1 MFPLNDYDP
10 NFWVKWV
17 ANIIIILLVFFVG
30 MSLLGF
36 F

>member
-10 NFWVKWV
+10 NFWFKWV
-17 ANIIIILLVFFVG
+17 ANFIIILLVFFVG